1 MIRLTKYDGKPVYF
15 NPNKIIMVEPHHEN
29 GCFVEYGG
37 EAIRV
42 IETAEEVARKILH
55 YKHGEFHLMTALM
68 KNNYE
73 LAADHESD
81 MFREIKEDRKK

>member
-15 NPNKIIMVEPHHEN
+15 NPNKIIVVEPHHEN
-29 GCFVEYGG
+29 GSLVEYGE

-55 YKHGEFHLMTALM
+55 YELGKIHLMTALI

-81 MFREIKEDRKK
+81 MFREIKEEL